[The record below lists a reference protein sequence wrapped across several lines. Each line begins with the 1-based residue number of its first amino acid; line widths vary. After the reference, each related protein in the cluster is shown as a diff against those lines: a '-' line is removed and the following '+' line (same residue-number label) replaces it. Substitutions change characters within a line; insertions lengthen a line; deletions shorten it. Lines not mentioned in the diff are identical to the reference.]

1 MLGKYKIMVKVFIC
15 DQDNVR
21 VDRFVRRHFPNFPQS
36 ILEKALRSKQI
47 KVNDLKAKSSD
58 RLQKEDQIAF
68 LKDYT
73 QFAEDAMQNDVRVLS
88 KADRQFIENRI
99 IFEDD
104 DFCVFNKP
112 SGLAVQGGS
121 GIKNHVDGL
130 FRYFKEGLTYRL
142 VHRLDRDTSGVLI
155 LAKNPESAAYFMRLF
170 KTHKIQKTY
179 LALVHGRL
187 KNQIGTIDIPI
198 KKDMCDHIEKM
209 IVSDDGKHAVTKYKE
224 LAKIQ
229 RMTLVQLQPLT
240 GRTHQ
245 LRVHMQH
252 LGYPIVGDYKYGAPK
267 NKEKTRLH
275 LHAYSVTFPYGNRQ
289 KEIMFKA
296 EITEKDKFELV
307 DDYL

>member
-1 MLGKYKIMVKVFIC
+1 MTIKVLIC

-47 KVNDLKAKSSD
+47 KVNELKAKSSD
-58 RLQKEDQIAF
+58 RLKKEDQVSLF
-68 LKDYT
+68 KDYT
-73 QFAEDAMQNDVRVLS
+73 QFEENNDQTDVQVLS
-88 KADRQFIENRI
+88 KADRQFIEDRI

-121 GIKNHVDGL
+121 GIKHHVDGL
-130 FRYFKEGLTYRL
+130 FKYFKEGVTYRL

-155 LAKNPESAAYFMRLF
+155 LAKTPESAGYFMNLF
-170 KTHKIQKTY
+170 KTRKIQKTY

-187 KNQIGTIDIPI
+187 KNQIGTIDAPI
-198 KKDMCDHIEKM
+198 KKDMCDDIEKM
-209 IVSDDGKHAVTKYKE
+209 IVSDDGKEAVTKYKE

-267 NKEKTRLH
+267 NTQKTRLH

-296 EITEKDKFELV
+296 DITEKDMFDMVE
-307 DDYL
+307 DYL

>member
-1 MLGKYKIMVKVFIC
+1 MTIKIVIC

-21 VDRFVRRHFPNFPQS
+21 VDRFVRRYFPNFPQS
-36 ILEKALRSKQI
+36 LLEKALRSKHI
-47 KVNDLKAKSSD
+47 KVNDVKAKSGD
-58 RLQKEDQIAF
+58 RLKKEDQISF

-73 QFAEDAMQNDVRVLS
+73 QFLEDVEQHDVRVLS
-88 KADRQFIENRI
+88 KTDRQFIEDRI
-99 IFEDD
+99 IFEDE

-121 GIKNHVDGL
+121 GIKHHVDGL
-130 FRYFKEGLTYRL
+130 FKNFKEGVIYRL

-155 LAKNPESAAYFMRLF
+155 LAKTPESAAYFMNLF
-170 KTHKIQKTY
+170 KSRKIQKTY

-187 KNQIGTIDIPI
+187 KNQIGTIDASI
-198 KKDMCDHIEKM
+198 KKDMCDDSEKM
-209 IVSDDGKHAVTKYKE
+209 VVSDDGKEAVTKYKE

-245 LRVHMQH
+245 LRVHMHH
-252 LGYPIVGDYKYGAPK
+252 LGYPIIGDYKYGAPR
-267 NKEKTRLH
+267 NKVKTRLH
-275 LHAYSVTFPYGNRQ
+275 LHAYSVAFPYGSRQ

-296 EITEKDKFELV
+296 DITEKDMFELV